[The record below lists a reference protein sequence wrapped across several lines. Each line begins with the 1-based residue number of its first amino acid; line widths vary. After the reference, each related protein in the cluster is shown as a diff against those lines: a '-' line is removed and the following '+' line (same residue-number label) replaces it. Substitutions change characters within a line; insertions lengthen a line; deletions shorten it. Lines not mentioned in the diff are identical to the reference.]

1 MTTYWCVR
9 CVSTYIYGYDPVT
22 GRGGLVQL
30 CDCGTPT
37 PGYFMG
43 REWVEGVSETQTETR
58 EPPFL
63 SRTTPGFLRLK
74 NRQPVSKNRLFK
86 ARYRYAT

>member
-37 PGYFMG
+37 PGYFLG
-43 REWVEGVSETQTETR
+43 REWVES
-58 EPPFL
+58 
-63 SRTTPGFLRLK
+63 
-74 NRQPVSKNRLFK
+74 
-86 ARYRYAT
+86 

>member
-9 CVSTYIYGYDPVT
+9 CISTYLYGHDPIT
-22 GRGGLVQL
+22 GRGGIVQL
-30 CDCGTPT
+30 CECGTPT
-37 PGYFMG
+37 PGYFLG

-63 SRTTPGFLRLK
+63 SQPPSRFFRL
-74 NRQPVSKNRLFK
+74 NISQPVSRNV
-86 ARYRYAT
+86 Y